1 MIALDTS
8 IEEMNRLGLLSV
20 RAMNVCRTGG
30 LKTLENILN
39 VDKIEFLKVRNCG
52 RKTIV
57 EIDTIIE
64 KYSSLKSV
72 AISEEV
78 IEPSECDEA
87 KTKYERLHPSISVN
101 LKSWVLWRFSKLSVR
116 AKNAFPQLAN
126 VSEAIIAVYSL
137 TGINTLSVKNCGKKT
152 SAEIGSFLADFKQ
165 YFEEA
170 TKDIDTISSIPEI
183 DSRDKEIAEI
193 GFKYP
198 FLLSKE
204 CENIVDF
211 IQQNDG
217 VFPYLYIAKLYI
229 MRSDNP
235 RISIYRDYYG
245 LNPSFCR
252 HSLSEIGDNNN
263 LSRER
268 VRQLVSCSIPLPKR
282 IQEGVRQY
290 LGPLIS
296 NVIAFDCLLWN
307 KIQRENLLEESYS
320 QTALLVASL
329 LDTHTVLQV
338 DDDDKEYL
346 VEKSITENVKVRNV
360 LNNICRVIELRRTT
374 IEQLDI
380 LQFIKSDRRLY
391 HKNVDQLCVVYADF
405 LKRKYSVDIED
416 NRIVTMLPNALDVS
430 IAIENILEQKGVPM
444 SLDELLDVFNQLHPA
459 NTIDSIAK
467 FKPYILRNR
476 RIKPKGK
483 TRIYVLK
490 EWKNHFTGTLT
501 SYLEHILRSFNE
513 PISLDDLV
521 DFALEEFPNTNKKSV
536 SSLIAMD
543 KDGRFIMY
551 EGEYVGLSENSILD
565 FDLKERKIIKRQ
577 SFDTRFSDF
586 KEFVIT
592 MKRLPMQTGSD
603 EEQSLARWMV
613 NVLKSNIDSTEEQL
627 LSLQEF
633 LDDNKA
639 LPQNGHE
646 YNFKQMCDQIKVVVN
661 QTFSLPNIEEHQSE
675 CQWLKKNID
684 KYTSYEDNR
693 KSYFEDLLAYLKDFG
708 FYIG

>member
-20 RAMNVCRTGG
+20 RAMNACRTGG

-64 KYSSLKSV
+64 KYSSLKSE
-72 AISEEV
+72 AIPEEV
-78 IEPSECDEA
+78 IEPSELDEA
-87 KTKYERLHPSISVN
+87 QTKYERLHPSISVN
-101 LKSWVLWRFSKLSVR
+101 LKSWILWRFSKLSVR
-116 AKNAFPQLAN
+116 AKNAFPQLSN
-126 VSEAIIAVYSL
+126 LSEALTAVYSP
-137 TGINTLSVKNCGKKT
+137 TGIDTLSVKNCGKKT
-152 SAEIGSFLADFKQ
+152 SVEIGSFLADFRQ

-170 TKDIDTISSIPEI
+170 TKDINTISSIPVI
-183 DSRDKEIAEI
+183 SNRDKEIAEI

-217 VFPYLYIAKLYI
+217 LFPYLYIARLYI
-229 MRSDNP
+229 LRSDNP

-245 LNPSFCR
+245 LNSTFAR
-252 HSLSEIGDNNN
+252 HTLSDIGENNN
-263 LSRER
+263 LTRER
-268 VRQLVSCSIPLPKR
+268 VRQIVARSIPLPKKL
-282 IQEGVRQY
+282 QEGVRQY
-290 LGPLIS
+290 FGPLIS
-296 NVIAFDCLLWN
+296 NVIAFDSLLWN
-307 KIQRENLLEESYS
+307 KIQRENMLKESYT
-320 QTALLVASL
+320 QTALLVSAL
-329 LDTHTVLQV
+329 LDTHTILQI

-346 VEKSITENVKVRNV
+346 VKKSITENVKVRNV
-360 LNNICRVIELRRTT
+360 LNNIRRVLELRRTT

-380 LQFIKSDRRLY
+380 LQYIKSDNRPY
-391 HKNVDQLCVVYADF
+391 HKEVSQLCVIYANYI
-405 LKRKYSVDIED
+405 KRKYSVEIED
-416 NRIVTMLPNALDVS
+416 NRIVIMFPNALDIS
-430 IAIENILEQKGVPM
+430 IAIEDILEQKGEPM
-444 SLDELLDVFNQLHPA
+444 SLDELLNAFNQLHPA
-459 NTIDSIAK
+459 NAIDSTAK

-476 RIKPKGK
+476 NIRPKGK
-483 TRIYVLK
+483 TGIYVLK
-490 EWKNHFTGTLT
+490 GWKNHFTGTLT
-501 SYLEHILRSFNE
+501 SYLEHILRSVEE
-513 PISLDDLV
+513 PITLDDLV

-536 SSLIAMD
+536 YSLIAMD

-551 EGEYVGLSENSILD
+551 EGEYIGLSDNPVLD
-565 FDLKERKIIKRQ
+565 IDLKERRIIKRH

-592 MKRLPMQTGSD
+592 MKRLPIQTGPD

-633 LDDNKA
+633 LENNKT
-639 LPQNGHE
+639 LPQNGNE
-646 YNFKQMCDQIKVVVN
+646 YNFKQMCDQIKVIVN
-661 QTFSLPNIEEHQSE
+661 QTFNLPNMEEHQSVYL
-675 CQWLKKNID
+675 WLRKNLE
-684 KYTSYEDNR
+684 KYTTYEDNR
-693 KSYFEDLLAYLKDFG
+693 KSYFEDLLLYLRDYG
-708 FYIG
+708 FYF

>member
-296 NVIAFDCLLWN
+296 NVIAFDSLLWN

-405 LKRKYSVDIED
+405 L
-416 NRIVTMLPNALDVS
+416 
-430 IAIENILEQKGVPM
+430 QK
-444 SLDELLDVFNQLHPA
+444 
-459 NTIDSIAK
+459 
-467 FKPYILRNR
+467 
-476 RIKPKGK
+476 
-483 TRIYVLK
+483 
-490 EWKNHFTGTLT
+490 
-501 SYLEHILRSFNE
+501 
-513 PISLDDLV
+513 
-521 DFALEEFPNTNKKSV
+521 
-536 SSLIAMD
+536 
-543 KDGRFIMY
+543 
-551 EGEYVGLSENSILD
+551 
-565 FDLKERKIIKRQ
+565 
-577 SFDTRFSDF
+577 
-586 KEFVIT
+586 
-592 MKRLPMQTGSD
+592 
-603 EEQSLARWMV
+603 
-613 NVLKSNIDSTEEQL
+613 
-627 LSLQEF
+627 
-633 LDDNKA
+633 
-639 LPQNGHE
+639 
-646 YNFKQMCDQIKVVVN
+646 
-661 QTFSLPNIEEHQSE
+661 
-675 CQWLKKNID
+675 
-684 KYTSYEDNR
+684 
-693 KSYFEDLLAYLKDFG
+693 
-708 FYIG
+708 

>member
-1 MIALDTS
+1 MIVLDAT
-8 IEEMNRLGLLSV
+8 IEELNRLGLLSV
-20 RAMNVCRTGG
+20 RAMNACRSGG
-30 LKTLENILN
+30 IVTLENILN
-39 VDKIEFLKVRNCG
+39 IDKIELLKVRNCG
-52 RKTIV
+52 RKTIAEICAIRDKFAYLTPEINTEAEDVV
-57 EIDTIIE
+57 EF
-64 KYSSLKSV
+64 
-72 AISEEV
+72 SEL
-78 IEPSECDEA
+78 DEA
-87 KTKYERLHPSISVN
+87 QSKYEHLHPSVSVN
-101 LKSWVLWRFSKLSVR
+101 LRSWIKWRFSKLSVR
-116 AKNAFPQLAN
+116 AQNGFPQLSS
-126 VSEAIIAVYSL
+126 VSDALTAIYSSK
-137 TGINTLSVKNCGKKT
+137 GIDTLSVKNCGKKT
-152 SAEIGSFLADFKQ
+152 SVEIKSFLSDFKQ
-165 YFEEA
+165 HFEEA
-170 TKDIDTISSIPEI
+170 PKDIDATSIPTEI
-183 DSRDKEIAEI
+183 YNREKEVAEL
-193 GFKYP
+193 GFIYP
-198 FLLSKE
+198 FLLGKE
-204 CENIVDF
+204 CEKIADF
-211 IQQNDG
+211 NKQNNG
-217 VFPYLYIAKLYI
+217 KFPYLYIAKLYI
-229 MRSDNP
+229 LRSENP
-235 RISIYRDYYG
+235 RIGIYRDYYG
-245 LNPSFCR
+245 FNSSFTR
-252 HSLSEIGDNNN
+252 HSLLEIGVKNN
-263 LSRER
+263 LTRER
-268 VRQLVSCSIPLPKR
+268 VRQIVAHSIPLPKR

-296 NVIAFDCLLWN
+296 KVIAFDSLLWN

-320 QTALLVASL
+320 QTALLVAAL

-391 HKNVDQLCVVYADF
+391 HKNVDQLCVVYANL

-430 IAIENILEQKGVPM
+430 IAIENILDQKGVPM

-459 NTIDSIAK
+459 NTIDSMAK
-467 FKPYILRNR
+467 FKPYILRNK

-483 TRIYVLK
+483 TGIYVLK

-551 EGEYVGLSENSILD
+551 EGEYVGLSENSISD
-565 FDLKERKIIKRQ
+565 FDLKERKIIKRH

-592 MKRLPMQTGSD
+592 MKRLPIQTGSD

-633 LDDNKA
+633 LDDNGCSGA
-639 LPQNGHE
+639 
-646 YNFKQMCDQIKVVVN
+646 
-661 QTFSLPNIEEHQSE
+661 
-675 CQWLKKNID
+675 
-684 KYTSYEDNR
+684 
-693 KSYFEDLLAYLKDFG
+693 
-708 FYIG
+708 

>member
-217 VFPYLYIAKLYI
+217 VFPYL
-229 MRSDNP
+229 
-235 RISIYRDYYG
+235 
-245 LNPSFCR
+245 
-252 HSLSEIGDNNN
+252 
-263 LSRER
+263 
-268 VRQLVSCSIPLPKR
+268 
-282 IQEGVRQY
+282 
-290 LGPLIS
+290 
-296 NVIAFDCLLWN
+296 
-307 KIQRENLLEESYS
+307 
-320 QTALLVASL
+320 
-329 LDTHTVLQV
+329 
-338 DDDDKEYL
+338 
-346 VEKSITENVKVRNV
+346 
-360 LNNICRVIELRRTT
+360 
-374 IEQLDI
+374 
-380 LQFIKSDRRLY
+380 
-391 HKNVDQLCVVYADF
+391 
-405 LKRKYSVDIED
+405 
-416 NRIVTMLPNALDVS
+416 
-430 IAIENILEQKGVPM
+430 
-444 SLDELLDVFNQLHPA
+444 
-459 NTIDSIAK
+459 
-467 FKPYILRNR
+467 
-476 RIKPKGK
+476 
-483 TRIYVLK
+483 
-490 EWKNHFTGTLT
+490 
-501 SYLEHILRSFNE
+501 
-513 PISLDDLV
+513 
-521 DFALEEFPNTNKKSV
+521 
-536 SSLIAMD
+536 
-543 KDGRFIMY
+543 
-551 EGEYVGLSENSILD
+551 
-565 FDLKERKIIKRQ
+565 
-577 SFDTRFSDF
+577 
-586 KEFVIT
+586 
-592 MKRLPMQTGSD
+592 
-603 EEQSLARWMV
+603 
-613 NVLKSNIDSTEEQL
+613 
-627 LSLQEF
+627 
-633 LDDNKA
+633 
-639 LPQNGHE
+639 
-646 YNFKQMCDQIKVVVN
+646 
-661 QTFSLPNIEEHQSE
+661 
-675 CQWLKKNID
+675 
-684 KYTSYEDNR
+684 
-693 KSYFEDLLAYLKDFG
+693 
-708 FYIG
+708 